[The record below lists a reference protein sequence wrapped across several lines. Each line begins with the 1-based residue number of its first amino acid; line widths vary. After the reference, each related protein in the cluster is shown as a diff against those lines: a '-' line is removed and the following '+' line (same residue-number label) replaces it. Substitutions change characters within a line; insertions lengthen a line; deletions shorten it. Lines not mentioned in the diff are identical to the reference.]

1 MDGDLVL
8 YIGKRGLETALILT
22 APVLGVT
29 LVVGVIVAMLQA
41 VTSIRHM
48 TLGLALKLVCV
59 GVTLL
64 ICGGWMMQVAVGFAA
79 EMFNHVHSV
88 GLAR

>member
-1 MDGDLVL
+1 MDGDLIL
-8 YIGKRGLETALILT
+8 YIGKRGLEMALVL
-22 APVLGVT
+22 AGPVLGVT
-29 LVVGVIVAMLQA
+29 LVVGVLVAMLQA
-41 VTSIRHM
+41 VTSIRDM

-64 ICGGWMMQVAVGFAA
+64 ICGGWMMQMAVSFTA
-79 EMFNHVHSV
+79 EIFNHIHSV